1 MEIGELRLV
10 LTVPDFD
17 AAVAFYRDALGLPE
31 LADWSS
37 DSGRVVL
44 LEAGRATI
52 ELNDERHAEEID
64 AIEVGHRVAGHVRV
78 ALRVADSAAK
88 ARDLEAAGG
97 DLVAPQVVTPWG
109 DANVRIDAP
118 DGTHITLFTVRGG

>member
-109 DANVRIDAP
+109 DANVRIHAP